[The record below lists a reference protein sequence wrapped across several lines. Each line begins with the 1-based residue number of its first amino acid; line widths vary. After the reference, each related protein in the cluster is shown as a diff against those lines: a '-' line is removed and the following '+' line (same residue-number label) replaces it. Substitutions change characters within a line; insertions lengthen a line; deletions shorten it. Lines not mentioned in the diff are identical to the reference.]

1 MKIWASNDKELRFTE
16 VDTNYLAVNVFT
28 EEFIIGLMLSRRE
41 TEKIMCVACRM
52 VRYASFLGIVKKNEP
67 NAYRS

>member
-41 TEKIMCVACRM
+41 TEKLCVSLAEWCGMPLFRN
-52 VRYASFLGIVKKNEP
+52 SEEE
-67 NAYRS
+67 